1 MYGIGIWRGLNVT
14 LKRFISTYVND
25 LRWLGTKQTPETF
38 AIRQGTQ
45 AEGLFTVEYPDEKI
59 AVPERFRFVPF
70 LVVNNYDDS
79 HAPGQDWCT
88 SCGICSKVCPPQCIW
103 IVRGTRVDPSS
114 GRERPKPEPDAFYI
128 DIDICMNCGLCA
140 EYCPF
145 DAIKMDHDY
154 ELASY
159 DRTTNHIYDKD
170 KLSKEVRY
178 WQTISP
184 QNAFEEALS
193 RGQWEH
199 KDTAKLAKKAG
210 IEMTAPDDWDNRVKA
225 RHNPEIVAESQ
236 APAAAPV
243 AGAPAAAAPQA
254 VSISLDVDGAGPDQL
269 AEWAGDAGLP
279 LAARSAAAVKLDG
292 MIRAKEFKPTSTH
305 RKAVSAAKKEAK
317 AQDTT
322 IEDAS
327 AGFSSGE
334 VVTSAAPAPAAAPQ
348 ATAPAA
354 APAAQPVAVSID
366 VDGAE
371 PGQLAEWAG
380 DAGLPLA
387 ARSAAAVKLDGMI
400 RAKEF
405 KPGSDHRKAISAAK
419 KAAKEE
425 GTTIEDAAS
434 GFTAGEVVASAP
446 ASAPAPAAAPVP
458 AAQPAA
464 APAESVPAGG
474 DDDVIAAAK
483 ELEAKGKAKEIK
495 LTSADRKQIA
505 AAKKLAKEKGIE
517 W

>member
-14 LKRFISTYVND
+14 LKRFVSTYVND

-70 LVVNNYDDS
+70 LVVNNYDDP
-79 HAPGQDWCT
+79 HAAGQDWCT
-88 SCGICSKVCPPQCIW
+88 SCGICAKVCPPQCIW
-103 IVRGTRVDPSS
+103 IVRGTRIDPKS
-114 GRERPKPEPDAFYI
+114 GRERPKPEPDAFFI

-170 KLSKEVRY
+170 RLSKEVRY

-184 QNAFEEALS
+184 QNAFEEAQV

-210 IEMTAPDDWDNRVKA
+210 IEMTPPEDWDNRVTS
-225 RHNPEIVAESQ
+225 RHNPEIANEK
-236 APAAAPV
+236 AAPV
-243 AGAPAAAAPQA
+243 AAPQAGAPSAAPQA
-254 VSISLDVDGAGPDQL
+254 VSISLDVDGASPDQL
-269 AEWAGDAGLP
+269 AEWAGDEGLP

-292 MIRAKEFKPTSTH
+292 MIRAKEFKPS
-305 RKAVSAAKKEAK
+305 
-317 AQDTT
+317 
-322 IEDAS
+322 
-327 AGFSSGE
+327 
-334 VVTSAAPAPAAAPQ
+334 
-348 ATAPAA
+348 
-354 APAAQPVAVSID
+354 
-366 VDGAE
+366 
-371 PGQLAEWAG
+371 
-380 DAGLPLA
+380 
-387 ARSAAAVKLDGMI
+387 
-400 RAKEF
+400 
-405 KPGSDHRKAISAAK
+405 SDHRKAISAAK
-419 KAAKEE
+419 KAAKEAD
-425 GTTIEDAAS
+425 TTINDAAS
-434 GFTAGEVVASAP
+434 GFTAGEVVAS
-446 ASAPAPAAAPVP
+446 VP
-458 AAQPAA
+458 AAVEA
-464 APAESVPAGG
+464 APIVEAVAEVAETISEAVSDGPEAI
-474 DDDVIAAAK
+474 IAEAK

-495 LTSADRKQIA
+495 LTSENRKFISQ
-505 AAKKLAKEKGIE
+505 AKKLAKENGIE